1 VEEQLDPVDIIQLEL
16 APGGLYKIWAKE
28 PLRQGEYAV
37 VQYTL
42 GSMNIQVWDFGIKP
56 K

>member
-1 VEEQLDPVDIIQLEL
+1 L

-28 PLRQGEYAV
+28 PLRPGEYAV

-42 GSMNIQVWDFGIKP
+42 GTLNIQVWDFGIKP
-56 K
+56 GNASGK